1 MNDFKNNIHIQNIT
15 LILKQVGER
24 VEGNLICDGEPENW
38 VYNENFAK
46 IHNVQLLC
54 KHKKKIIEIGINACH
69 SLVLMLMVN
78 PTATYLLFDLNNH
91 KYTEKCL
98 DYVRNAF
105 PSSNINVIFGDST
118 ITIPKYISLHS
129 DEINTYEMCH
139 LDGGHTED
147 IFSKDYENTKILLNE
162 NGIVIFDD
170 FDMEPI
176 YNYINRKIH
185 DKEIYIEDDKNIIK
199 NSKHCIY
206 RYANEQSSGLE
217 YFHVFLFFLSCFI
230 IIFFAFGFYRSRKQ
244 SL

>member
-1 MNDFKNNIHIQNIT
+1 
-15 LILKQVGER
+15 
-24 VEGNLICDGEPENW
+24 
-38 VYNENFAK
+38 
-46 IHNVQLLC
+46 
-54 KHKKKIIEIGINACH
+54 
-69 SLVLMLMVN
+69 MVN

-98 DYVRNAF
+98 DYLRNAF

-185 DKEIYIEDDKNIIK
+185 DKEIYIEDDQNIIK

-206 RYANEQSSGLE
+206 RYTNEQNIIKNSKHCLSRQ
-217 YFHVFLFFLSCFI
+217 LFIFRDNYLSFATIICLFVI
-230 IIFFAFGFYRSRKQ
+230 II
-244 SL
+244 SLSL